1 MTNFIKGSYSQ
12 TEMGHG
18 SDVQKLET
26 RADYDE
32 INKCFIINT

>member
-1 MTNFIKGSYSQ
+1 MSKGAYAQ

-26 RADYDE
+26 RADFDE
-32 INKCFIINT
+32 KSGCFLFNR